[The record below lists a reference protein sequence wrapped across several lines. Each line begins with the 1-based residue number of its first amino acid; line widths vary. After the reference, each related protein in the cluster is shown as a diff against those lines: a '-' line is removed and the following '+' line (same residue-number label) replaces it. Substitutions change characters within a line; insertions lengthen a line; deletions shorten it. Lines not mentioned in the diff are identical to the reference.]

1 MYGPLCALRTYL
13 RAVWWSHLELG
24 EGCRLEDIC
33 IYIYIYILYIY
44 YIYIIYIYIYIY
56 PLIYTPL
63 LKDTRVY
70 YVGVEH
76 KVEGKANGNL
86 YPLRKSPSVRM
97 SIKPQ
102 CTVTVWQC
110 WRNEAQL
117 AKHVKELLA
126 SLVVITLHKQL

>member
-1 MYGPLCALRTYL
+1 MYIYIYPY
-13 RAVWWSHLELG
+13 
-24 EGCRLEDIC
+24 IYIYMY
-33 IYIYIYILYIY
+33 IYIYIYIC
-44 YIYIIYIYIYIY
+44 IYIY

-63 LKDTRVY
+63 LKDTRVL
-70 YVGVEH
+70 YVGVVH

-86 YPLRKSPSVRM
+86 YPLRKIPSVLM

-102 CTVTVWQC
+102 STVTAWQC

-126 SLVVITLHKQL
+126 SHVVITVQKQL

>member
-1 MYGPLCALRTYL
+1 M
-13 RAVWWSHLELG
+13 
-24 EGCRLEDIC
+24 
-33 IYIYIYILYIY
+33 YIY
-44 YIYIIYIYIYIY
+44 IYIYIYIY

-63 LKDTRVY
+63 RKDTWVY

-86 YPLRKSPSVRM
+86 YPLKKTPSVRM

-102 CTVTVWQC
+102 CIVTVWQC

-126 SLVVITLHKQL
+126 SLVVITLQKQL

>member
-1 MYGPLCALRTYL
+1 MPFART
-13 RAVWWSHLELG
+13 LEPCGGATLSWERG
-24 EGCRLEDIC
+24 VDWRIYIYIYIYIYIC
-33 IYIYIYILYIY
+33 IYIYIYI
-44 YIYIIYIYIYIY
+44 YIYISSNLH
-56 PLIYTPL
+56 PSP
-63 LKDTRVY
+63 KKTRGFI

-117 AKHVKELLA
+117 AKHVKELVA
-126 SLVVITLHKQL
+126 SLVVINLQKQL